1 MKVSV
6 KLETSGRKG
15 KKVTVVRGITH
26 NPQVIEELTLKLK
39 RQCGSGGTIKGK
51 TIELQG
57 DHVQRVITYLQ
68 KDGYQVS

>member
-1 MKVSV
+1 MKVKV
-6 KLETSGRKG
+6 QLDTSGRRG
-15 KKVTVVRGITH
+15 KKVTVVKGITH
-26 NPQVIEELTLKLK
+26 NPQVIEKLTLELK

-57 DHVQRVITYLQ
+57 DHVQKVKDYLQ